1 MFFGDKDAERLFE
14 AAIALMEKLGGT
26 AVEVD
31 YGVFM
36 ETQRLLYEG
45 PFLAERSV
53 SVAPMIAGYEHALH
67 PATRTILES
76 AGEWSAEDTFRAIH
90 RLSELKRDARRLLT
104 GTDLLFLPTTP
115 TIYRVKEVEAEPIV
129 LNARLGT
136 YTNFV
141 NLMGL
146 CGIAVPSGFRTDGL
160 PLGVTVIAEAF
171 AEAKAAAIAAAFHRS
186 SGLTL
191 GAVGTAYPA

>member
-1 MFFGDKDAERLFE
+1 
-14 AAIALMEKLGGT
+14 MEKLGGK
-26 AVEVD
+26 AVEID
-31 YGVFM
+31 YQVFM

-53 SVAPMIAGYEHALH
+53 SVAAVIAGHKEALH
-67 PATRTILES
+67 PATRTILEF
-76 AGEWSAEDTFRAIH
+76 AAEWTAQDTFGAIH
-90 RLSELKRDARRLLT
+90 RLAQLKRDARRSLA
-104 GTDLLFLPTTP
+104 GTDFLFLPTTP
-115 TIYRVKEVEAEPIV
+115 TIYKIKEVEAEPIV

-146 CGIAVPSGFRTDGL
+146 CGVAIPSGFRTDGL
-160 PLGVTVIAEAF
+160 PLGVTVISEAF

-186 SGLTL
+186 TGIPL
-191 GAVGTAYPA
+191 GATSASYPG